1 MLKKLKKIKVT
12 TLTYLLIETLLV
24 FAVIVLK
31 LFYYEQYLFIDN
43 INFVYFFFLAL
54 IGFNIYYI
62 TSTIR
67 SIEVIA
73 QRNYQDIKSV
83 LGADISEGLLF
94 GQVGLIMY
102 DSNKEIIWTS
112 ELFDDRN
119 IKCLGKDVIVLFPE
133 LKSFFT
139 EGPKVPTELRCNYN
153 NRIYNVLHMRE
164 LNVLVFKDVS
174 ELEDLYEL
182 RKNEFP
188 VFLTLS
194 IDNLTDIANLAK
206 DERFT
211 QVELDIRKSIL
222 EWAKKYDVF
231 IKRIK
236 DDIYLILTNEK
247 KYEEIVYDKFDIVE
261 KVRELTRENSV
272 PITISIGVGRG
283 VTDYL
288 ALSELSSSAIDVA
301 LSRGGGQVVI
311 NNYGSH
317 MEFYGGTEDIVAKKN
332 SVRSRVLAQSLYAH
346 IQTNSTILIVPHDVA
361 DFDAIG
367 AALGVYTL
375 AKYAKKNTHIVC
387 ELSNM
392 EMKTRFAI
400 RDIFS
405 KEEIDDIFISEE
417 KALQLN
423 NDNTL
428 VILVDVNRSKLT
440 TCPKLI
446 EVAKNVAVIDHHR
459 RAEDAIDN
467 PVFAIIET
475 TASSTGEIV
484 IELLKFNQ
492 NKIEVDNRVATIMFT
507 GLLLDTNGFKSS
519 TSSYTFEAAMNLKE
533 YGANV
538 VAANNYLKD
547 EYEEYLL
554 KTKIMNNAETIH
566 FGIVVASATE
576 DIIIDRTMLAK
587 VGKEAM
593 GVKGI
598 KAIFVVGRISQTDI
612 GISARSDGTIN
623 VQMILEKMGGGGH
636 FSMAAAQIK
645 DKTLQDV
652 KAELI
657 KLLDLYI
664 NEVRND

>member
-1 MLKKLKKIKVT
+1 
-12 TLTYLLIETLLV
+12 
-24 FAVIVLK
+24 
-31 LFYYEQYLFIDN
+31 
-43 INFVYFFFLAL
+43 
-54 IGFNIYYI
+54 
-62 TSTIR
+62 
-67 SIEVIA
+67 
-73 QRNYQDIKSV
+73 
-83 LGADISEGLLF
+83 
-94 GQVGLIMY
+94 
-102 DSNKEIIWTS
+102 
-112 ELFDDRN
+112 
-119 IKCLGKDVIVLFPE
+119 
-133 LKSFFT
+133 
-139 EGPKVPTELRCNYN
+139 
-153 NRIYNVLHMRE
+153 
-164 LNVLVFKDVS
+164 
-174 ELEDLYEL
+174 
-182 RKNEFP
+182 
-188 VFLTLS
+188 
-194 IDNLTDIANLAK
+194 
-206 DERFT
+206 
-211 QVELDIRKSIL
+211 
-222 EWAKKYDVF
+222 
-231 IKRIK
+231 
-236 DDIYLILTNEK
+236 
-247 KYEEIVYDKFDIVE
+247 
-261 KVRELTRENSV
+261 
-272 PITISIGVGRG
+272 
-283 VTDYL
+283 
-288 ALSELSSSAIDVA
+288 
-301 LSRGGGQVVI
+301 
-311 NNYGSH
+311 
-317 MEFYGGTEDIVAKKN
+317 
-332 SVRSRVLAQSLYAH
+332 
-346 IQTNSTILIVPHDVA
+346 
-361 DFDAIG
+361 
-367 AALGVYTL
+367 
-375 AKYAKKNTHIVC
+375 
-387 ELSNM
+387 M
-392 EMKTRFAI
+392 EMKTRSAI

-507 GLLLDTNGFKSS
+507 GLLLDTNGFKSA

-533 YGANV
+533 YGANI

-598 KAIFVVGRISQTDI
+598 KAIFVIGRISQTDI